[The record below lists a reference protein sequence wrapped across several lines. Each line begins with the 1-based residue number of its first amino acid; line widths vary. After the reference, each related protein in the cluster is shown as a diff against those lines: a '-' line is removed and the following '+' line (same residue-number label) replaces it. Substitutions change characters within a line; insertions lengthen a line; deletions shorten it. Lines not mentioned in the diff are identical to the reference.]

1 MYEVFDLHLN
11 ILNLNLAL
19 FPWPFSKI
27 TTLSSE
33 LAAHLDIKYKFLHEI
48 FQIDEI
54 YVEIERLR
62 IEHFSEM
69 PFSVGIKYHFVQYV
83 RSGSTLD
90 LFQCIKSIKIM
101 FRNIRHKNILRHP
114 SYVEFDFKNFQK

>member
-33 LAAHLDIKYKFLHEI
+33 LAAHLKKNVI
-48 FQIDEI
+48 FVPKMDNLLKNEAK
-54 YVEIERLR
+54 IE
-62 IEHFSEM
+62 
-69 PFSVGIKYHFVQYV
+69 
-83 RSGSTLD
+83 
-90 LFQCIKSIKIM
+90 
-101 FRNIRHKNILRHP
+101 KNI
-114 SYVEFDFKNFQK
+114 SK